1 MIVAADP
8 VNLII
13 KEKNI
18 IIIEK
23 KQYPP
28 QEKLT
33 AGQNTKGEK

>member
-18 IIIEK
+18 IIIIIEK

-28 QEKLT
+28 QDKR
-33 AGQNTKGEK
+33 QNTKGEK